1 MRDRLRQ
8 SPKVGK
14 IELIGALDETVYL
27 YYSNRRLAALGLDPA
42 ALAGQ
47 LAFRNINLPGG
58 TVDFQRQS
66 LVVKPSGK
74 FLREGE
80 IGEQVVET
88 RGGYPAYLRDLV
100 EVVRGYEDPPALLNF
115 RTIKANAEHSPTAL
129 PGSDRAL
136 G

>member
-58 TVDFQRQS
+58 TVELAAAEPGRQ
-66 LVVKPSGK
+66 
-74 FLREGE
+74 
-80 IGEQVVET
+80 
-88 RGGYPAYLRDLV
+88 
-100 EVVRGYEDPPALLNF
+100 
-115 RTIKANAEHSPTAL
+115 AE
-129 PGSDRAL
+129 R
-136 G
+136 